1 MKKGICICSIPG
13 NLEEKFRLAKDAGF
27 DGVEINTVNTDEE
40 SKKLKAIADSV
51 GLEIPSIMN
60 SAHWQFP
67 LSDPDPEVRRK
78 SVDGM
83 MKSLASASIVGAD
96 TVLLVPGVVNEKVC
110 YEDAYATSQEEI
122 KKLAKE
128 AEKRE
133 VIIAI
138 ENVWSKFLLSP
149 IEFSRYIDEV
159 GSEYV
164 AAYFDVGNI
173 LLYGYPQHW
182 IRSLGSKIKKVHVKG
197 FKVGPKSFTYLLD
210 SDINWTEVM
219 KAFKD
224 VGYDGYV
231 TAEMPPYSSFPEQM
245 VYDTSAHLDK
255 IFALYR
261 DR

>member
-1 MKKGICICSIPG
+1 MKKGICFGSLPG
-13 NLEEKFRLAKDAGF
+13 NAEEKFRLAKDAGY
-27 DGVEINTVNTDEE
+27 DGVEINTVDTDEE

-67 LSDPDPEVRRK
+67 LSDPDPAVREK

-83 MKSLASASIVGAD
+83 KKSLASASIVGAD
-96 TVLLVPGVVNEKVC
+96 TVLLVPGVVNENVC
-110 YEDAYATSQEEI
+110 YEDAYETSQKEI
-122 KKLAKE
+122 KKLAE
-128 AEKRE
+128 IAEERK
-133 VIIAI
+133 VSIAI
-138 ENVWSKFLLSP
+138 ENVWNKFLLSP
-149 IEFSRYIDEV
+149 IEFARYIDEI

-173 LLYGYPQHW
+173 LLYGFPQQW
-182 IRSLGSKIKKVHVKG
+182 IRTLGTKIKKVHVKG

-210 SDINWTEVM
+210 SDVNWVEVM

-224 VGYDGYV
+224 VGYDGYI
-231 TAEMPPYSSFPEQM
+231 TAELPTYKSFPEQM

-255 IFALYR
+255 IFGL
-261 DR
+261 